1 LWWPTGGFDDAARE
15 PHRRVCHPECTM
27 ACYLITGDDESLM
40 LTAIGDLVKKLVGE
54 GDRTLMVDDFDGED
68 FELRAVVDSA
78 QTPPFL
84 TDKRV
89 VVARG
94 VGRFNAED
102 VAPLVAYLG
111 DPLPSTDLVLVAGGG
126 RVPKALTDALKKAG
140 STTIDTAPPSRGR
153 ERSGWFDEQIRA
165 VGLKLDPQAVQ
176 LLTTWL
182 GEDAGRLQGIL
193 ETLLATYGEGKTLR
207 SADVAPFLGD
217 AGGVPPWDLT
227 DAIDRGDTT
236 LSLQLLQR
244 MMRAGERHPLQVMSI
259 LHGHYAKLLALDGA
273 NARDEASAASAM
285 GIKPGFPARKALDQ
299 YRKIGGSAVSRAI
312 ALLAQ
317 ADLDLRGAKEWPEDL
332 VMEVLVAR
340 LSRLAGATARR

>member
-1 LWWPTGGFDDAARE
+1 
-15 PHRRVCHPECTM
+15 M
-27 ACYLITGDDESLM
+27 ACYLITGDDESL
-40 LTAIGDLVKKLVGE
+40 LLSAIGDLVKKLVGD
-54 GDRTLMVDDFDGED
+54 GDRTLMVDDFDGEE
-68 FELRAVVDSA
+68 FELRSVVDSA

-94 VGRFNAED
+94 IGRFNADD
-102 VAPLVAYLG
+102 VAPLVAYLS

-140 STTIDTAPPSRGR
+140 ASTVETAPPSRAR
-153 ERSGWFDEQIRA
+153 ERSGWFDEQIRSA
-165 VGLKLDPQAVQ
+165 GLKLDGQAVQ

-193 ETLLATYGEGKTLR
+193 ETLLATYGDGRTLR

-227 DAIDRGDTT
+227 DAIDRCDTT
-236 LSLQLLQR
+236 TSLQLLQR

-259 LHGHYAKLLALDGA
+259 LHGHYTKLLALDGA
-273 NARDEASAASAM
+273 DAHDEASAAAAM

-299 YRKIGGSAVSRAI
+299 YRRMGGNGVTKAV

-340 LSRLAGATARR
+340 LSRLGVPTRAGTRR